1 MKILSSTTRNQDAV
15 NKAYIDGLLADYV
28 KSENLGALA
37 SKDSLAFS
45 ELTSKPTTLS
55 GYGITDAIQY
65 VNTMSDP
72 NVAYYRH
79 MGYGYTEG
87 GWYGAGPAFGFGA
100 NGTYYAR
107 IQALNSPDIPY
118 LYFQSNSGGTT
129 GKWFQF
135 LFSEGNYD
143 IESDRFSI
151 KGDIVLHRNEEDGDA
166 FLNYGPYANDGA
178 NLYLYGT
185 EVGVISDK
193 FSVSGKIWAGSHI
206 ETYGQIVGTHST
218 GEYERFSIKQN
229 VNGTYFQ
236 AGVNDGSKQ
245 QGILWLSGINNTMM
259 TACHVRADNTKI
271 YGSLDILYGV
281 LTAQE
286 GIMITPNKTI
296 RFQDSDT
303 EASTISFDSAKGGLN
318 FSGATTTKGTA
329 SFTKGIEIA
338 VGQTISFVD
347 SNGIK
352 HQIAYDEEKGA
363 IKVIGSFF
371 STGENAAGG
380 AGESINA

>member
-1 MKILSSTTRNQDAV
+1 MKILSSITREQDAV
-15 NKAYIDGLLADYV
+15 SKAYVEGLLADYA
-28 KSENLGALA
+28 KNLGALA

-87 GWYGAGPAFGFGA
+87 GWYGAGPAFGFGV

-118 LYFQSNSGGTT
+118 LYFQSNSGGTA
-129 GKWFQF
+129 GKWFKF

-151 KGDIVLHRNEEDGDA
+151 KGDLVLHRNADDGDT
-166 FLNYGPYANDGA
+166 FLNYGPYANDNA
-178 NLYLYGT
+178 NLYIYGKK
-185 EVGVISDK
+185 VGVICSDK
-193 FSVSGKIWAGSHI
+193 LYVGSKMEVEGNI
-206 ETYGQIVGTHST
+206 YTYGQVVGVAY
-218 GEYERFSIKQN
+218 GGAYDRFSIKQDT
-229 VNGTYFQ
+229 VGTFFQ
-236 AGVNDGSKQ
+236 AGVNDGSKE

-338 VGQTISFVD
+338 AGQTISFVD
-347 SNGIK
+347 SNGVK

-363 IKVIGSFF
+363 IKFIGDFYA
-371 STGENAAGG
+371 TGENAAGE